1 MLRERLLTA
10 PEVAAYLRCSV
21 STVRRLVG
29 RGEIPHYRL
38 GKMVRFRRREVDV
51 WLRANSVGE
60 LPADPRV
67 PPVDPA
73 QMSLFG
79 DELVLG

>member
-10 PEVAAYLRCSV
+10 PEVAAYLRCSA
-21 STVRRLVG
+21 STVRRLAG
-29 RGEIPHYRL
+29 RGVIPHYRL
-38 GKMVRFRRREVDV
+38 GKMVRFRRRELDA
-51 WLRANSVGE
+51 WLAGNRVGE
-60 LPADPRV
+60 LPIDPTI

-79 DELVLG
+79 DELALA